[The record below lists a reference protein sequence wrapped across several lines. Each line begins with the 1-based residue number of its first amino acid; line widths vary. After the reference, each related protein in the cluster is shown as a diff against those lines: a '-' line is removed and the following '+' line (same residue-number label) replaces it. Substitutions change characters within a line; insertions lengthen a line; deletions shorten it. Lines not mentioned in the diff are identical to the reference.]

1 MGKDTTLSSIFH
13 RHYIPS
19 LSLSLKLFILLFF
32 HFPPYNSCSATGKVV
47 LHDQLPEFGR
57 RVAHAAAARGQD
69 QEEDLEP
76 RHAHVPD
83 DGALAAG
90 AGDEE

>member
-1 MGKDTTLSSIFH
+1 MVNTWFS
-13 RHYIPS
+13 YV
-19 LSLSLKLFILLFF
+19 LL
-32 HFPPYNSCSATGKVV
+32 H
-47 LHDQLPEFGR
+47 
-57 RVAHAAAARGQD
+57 AAARGQD